1 MQSPLLSIIV
11 PVYNVEAYI
20 EKCLLSLQAQSYSNI
35 EIICVD
41 DASPDNSAA
50 LITKMSENDKRIHLI
65 RHEENQGLFHARLS
79 GLKIAQGE
87 FVAFADSDDYVSC
100 DWFRPLIKT
109 AMEDNADMV
118 LGNTINVSEDGTRT
132 YYNHYRSFNR
142 NKKPLTKDRL
152 LSSFFSQQG
161 ECFIWHTVWNKVY
174 RKSLFDR
181 ALPFLEKMKP
191 PLVMGEDI
199 AFSSVLYALAD
210 KLSFCDNDCYF
221 YYRHSDA
228 STGLAHSSDR
238 FKKYVRDICK
248 VFAFVQDF
256 LTSNDYPTAVIGDF
270 MRFKEKYFRIWSG
283 NIRAAG
289 FENDKEIVKCL
300 LNGFEKKS
308 LASVNDGEFYFYE
321 QSTEWDEKFEELR
334 YKISQPEVKIV
345 SFDIF
350 DTLIT
355 RPFWEAQDLFYFV
368 AERIGFSNPLTFVSM
383 RKEAEAVCRK
393 AAKMLDS
400 SVEDVTLADI
410 YSFMGKLFGF
420 PPKKAERMQKAEE
433 EAELFFCRS
442 RQAGKVLYDLALFLG
457 KKVILTSDM
466 YLEENVV
473 RQILDENGYRDH
485 AKLYL
490 SSAHKR
496 LKTTGRLFRL
506 MLKEED
512 VAPENVLHI
521 GDNWQADIV
530 SAQKMRIPTL
540 FFPKATETFSN
551 NISNIY
557 TGDSFKEIYC
567 GIHKNI
573 DSRGLLQ
580 QLPLRCMFA
589 VAAYGGF
596 DDPFRSFNRRSYYDA
611 DPYYMGFCA
620 LGMHLFGLAKWL
632 YDKLTENGQDR
643 IVFLARDGF
652 LIKQAFDLLFADRGI
667 KTSYFHANRKLLLP
681 YAVRS
686 SEDLYNAFQYIDL
699 SSNTPADI
707 LALFAPVCKEL
718 TLARITEY
726 QKRGIRMDEPVKT
739 VGSYLH
745 LAEAIVS
752 ISYCGAEK
760 EREEIGK
767 CFAQIFRGNC
777 ACFDIGYSG
786 RLQKIINDLAGKK
799 MDAYYIHDNGSE
811 ALTCARKNGFKIHS
825 FYGFTP
831 QITSILREYLISDP
845 SAAAVSMKV
854 CKGQLIFEKERV
866 KSNYAEEYAV
876 REMQRGAL
884 DFCVYLRER
893 LGDFCHSFEFRGQD
907 ISLAFENFLLNAS
920 DFDRRAFRNS
930 FIEDK
935 VYGGYDRKNFYE
947 IWNWHLS
954 RFEEKQ
960 GFPAEPEYRPA
971 DSVYGK
977 EEEKYM
983 FLAEQPKI
991 KKAMFYWLFDRK
1003 KFHEKLKEHKA
1014 NRKRL
1019 KEDKK

>member
-490 SSAHKR
+490 SSVHKR

-596 DDPFRSFNRRSYYDA
+596 DDPRIIPIPHGQTYASCIRSRSPLVVSPSLYSPFLCRKKEFEKVLDAGRGACDYIPCAAALAQLDRAFDYESKGRRFESYMPHHNELREGPRALFCYLTQVHLTPSNRYERA
-611 DPYYMGFCA
+611 AVLLQRCGNRLA
-620 LGMHLFGLAKWL
+620 NVIGTVIGLAI
-632 YDKLTENGQDR
+632 YGRNHG
-643 IVFLARDGF
+643 
-652 LIKQAFDLLFADRGI
+652 
-667 KTSYFHANRKLLLP
+667 HRK
-681 YAVRS
+681 
-686 SEDLYNAFQYIDL
+686 
-699 SSNTPADI
+699 
-707 LALFAPVCKEL
+707 
-718 TLARITEY
+718 
-726 QKRGIRMDEPVKT
+726 
-739 VGSYLH
+739 
-745 LAEAIVS
+745 
-752 ISYCGAEK
+752 
-760 EREEIGK
+760 
-767 CFAQIFRGNC
+767 
-777 ACFDIGYSG
+777 
-786 RLQKIINDLAGKK
+786 
-799 MDAYYIHDNGSE
+799 
-811 ALTCARKNGFKIHS
+811 
-825 FYGFTP
+825 
-831 QITSILREYLISDP
+831 
-845 SAAAVSMKV
+845 
-854 CKGQLIFEKERV
+854 
-866 KSNYAEEYAV
+866 
-876 REMQRGAL
+876 
-884 DFCVYLRER
+884 
-893 LGDFCHSFEFRGQD
+893 
-907 ISLAFENFLLNAS
+907 
-920 DFDRRAFRNS
+920 FDRHRHQRLIRYSRATRTS
-930 FIEDK
+930 VHEMPVPLPLFI
-935 VYGGYDRKNFYE
+935 
-947 IWNWHLS
+947 L
-954 RFEEKQ
+954 Q
-960 GFPAEPEYRPA
+960 CL
-971 DSVYGK
+971 
-977 EEEKYM
+977 
-983 FLAEQPKI
+983 FL
-991 KKAMFYWLFDRK
+991 
-1003 KFHEKLKEHKA
+1003 
-1014 NRKRL
+1014 
-1019 KEDKK
+1019 